1 VEPEAKSLRGNVFS
15 QIGFDQVEAVHLRVR
30 SQLMTAL
37 IAVIRD
43 RGLSQRAAASLF
55 GVSQPRVS
63 DLVRGRID
71 RFSCDMLIKMLA
83 RAGVGVEVRV
93 SAINADC

>member
-1 VEPEAKSLRGNVFS
+1 MESEAKSLQGNTFS
-15 QIGFDQVEAVHLRVR
+15 QVGFERVEAVHLGVR

-37 IAVIRD
+37 VGVIRD

-63 DLVRGRID
+63 DLVRGRIE
-71 RFSCDMLIKMLA
+71 RFSCDMLIKMLT
-83 RAGVGVEVRV
+83 RAGFQVRIEVC
-93 SAINADC
+93 AAELP